1 MLACHGVAGGM
12 WSSCRHFPMSLL
24 KRFELWVLLMLIGGG
39 LWYVF
44 NLEDDESGRAR
55 IPIAAEGTASLGQ
68 AEPAP
73 RFSLQKTTLT
83 RDGDHFLAEI
93 EVHCRNDRQQVLEL
107 GPPGTRLLAAGGQE
121 APVFF
126 LPFQP
131 PAKIPASGEMDVT
144 LRYWLSYDEINGPLS
159 LLIGKD
165 TIPVKVGGFEIGMLA
180 DKQSR
185 SFPGTAWKSKPD

>member
-1 MLACHGVAGGM
+1 
-12 WSSCRHFPMSLL
+12 MSLL

-44 NLEDDESGRAR
+44 SLEDTNRGRA
-55 IPIAAEGTASLGQ
+55 PIAAEEPPTTDQ
-68 AEPAP
+68 AEPPP

-83 RDGDHFLAEI
+83 RDGDHFLVEI
-93 EVHCRNDRQQVLEL
+93 EIHFRNDRQQMLEL
-107 GPPGTRLLAAGGQE
+107 ALPGTRLLAAGGQE
-121 APVFF
+121 VPVFF

-131 PAKIPASGEMDVT
+131 PVKIPALEEMDVT

-159 LLIGKD
+159 LLIDKD
-165 TIPVKVGGFEIGMLA
+165 TIPVKVGGFEIDMLS

-185 SFPGTAWKSKPD
+185 SFPGTEWKSKT